1 MPLSCAVEDTQTCEI
16 IRRVSICVG
25 FLSDTESR
33 SSDTDARYHEHANS
47 QDGHLDEGC
56 LLRWLDLATCACAER
71 HTRVNCVTA
80 SVSDLHFHDA
90 LSSMT
95 AIGFVITV
103 SATPVRTGNTSLDI
117 HVTATVENP
126 NTGENRTVCSAF
138 FTYVTCRG
146 PDGIRPKVPKLSM
159 PAHLGDTNDD
169 WLAFMQL
176 ERQKLIPSMKSTLEP
191 QSTEEMMQSL
201 GLGSASSPLCSAP
214 SVQKESPISTSRTN
228 VEILELC
235 LPTNLNHMSHTFGGE
250 VMRWMMKTALVCAS
264 RHLGRSV
271 IQQSGEGGASAVG
284 KERAQD
290 RAPVTF
296 RSVAMDNISFIDSSD
311 KSDHIIFRA
320 RINRVFSDQ
329 VSSECEV
336 EVGVFKWSL
345 SAGKECPIN
354 TGAKPY
360 STLNP
365 KP

>member
-1 MPLSCAVEDTQTCEI
+1 
-16 IRRVSICVG
+16 
-25 FLSDTESR
+25 
-33 SSDTDARYHEHANS
+33 
-47 QDGHLDEGC
+47 
-56 LLRWLDLATCACAER
+56 
-71 HTRVNCVTA
+71 
-80 SVSDLHFHDA
+80 
-90 LSSMT
+90 
-95 AIGFVITV
+95 
-103 SATPVRTGNTSLDI
+103 
-117 HVTATVENP
+117 
-126 NTGENRTVCSAF
+126 
-138 FTYVTCRG
+138 
-146 PDGIRPKVPKLSM
+146 
-159 PAHLGDTNDD
+159 
-169 WLAFMQL
+169 
-176 ERQKLIPSMKSTLEP
+176 
-191 QSTEEMMQSL
+191 
-201 GLGSASSPLCSAP
+201 
-214 SVQKESPISTSRTN
+214 
-228 VEILELC
+228 
-235 LPTNLNHMSHTFGGE
+235 
-250 VMRWMMKTALVCAS
+250 MRWMMKTALVCAS